1 MCVLAAGLHLCW
13 SGYGFGVRP
22 SAPSCL
28 ASHFSTF
35 SYASLLRVLPM
46 IVSHRSGLVAVYDEA
61 GFLGGSHV
69 GVCGSGSCRC
79 TLLEVPIFVCGFFS
93 VAAELCILSSCWG
106 WGRLLLSLF
115 LVCLLSNL
123 PGAPAVFCY
132 VSGSWRPFWGSTPR
146 CLRLAD
152 LLLRWG
158 FRVGLGVSCYRYPV
172 TPLWFST
179 LCQCSSPSSACP
191 SGFCALAGC
200 VSMSDSSLLVYSW
213 GCAGRVCAVPLGF
226 SPMCRALPQ
235 GLQRAL
241 LSLMQVHWGFSGHRV
256 SVLLLPW

>member
-13 SGYGFGVRP
+13 SGYGFCIRP

-46 IVSHRSGLVAVYDEA
+46 FVSHRSGLVAVYGEA

-69 GVCGSGSCRC
+69 GLCGSGSYHCS
-79 TLLEVPIFVCGFFS
+79 LLEVPIFVCRFFS

-115 LVCLLSNL
+115 LVCLLSSL
-123 PGAPAVFCY
+123 PGAPAVFCF

-158 FRVGLGVSCYRYPV
+158 FRVGFGGFLLQISFYPTLVFYLVPAQLPLRCFPFGVLRPC
-172 TPLWFST
+172 
-179 LCQCSSPSSACP
+179 
-191 SGFCALAGC
+191 
-200 VSMSDSSLLVYSW
+200 
-213 GCAGRVCAVPLGF
+213 RVRRHV
-226 SPMCRALPQ
+226 
-235 GLQRAL
+235 
-241 LSLMQVHWGFSGHRV
+241 
-256 SVLLLPW
+256 